1 MEPSSTSQERYAAT
15 VTPVRILT
23 AELLSIGTE
32 LTVGDTRDTNAGELA
47 RSLTGLGV
55 RVDRITALPD
65 RLELVADAFRTAL
78 TRADLVVSTGGL
90 GPTPDDLTREAIADV
105 VGESPVVDPALEDWL
120 RSLWARRGMVFPEM
134 NLKQAWLIPSATALA
149 NPAGTA
155 PGWLVDRAGG
165 GWIVALPG
173 PPREMRPM
181 WADEALPHLE
191 AIGLGAD
198 VASTTFRLADI
209 GESQVAEL
217 LGEAMLRRSN
227 PQIATYARA
236 EAVDVRVS
244 AIGGADDDG
253 TVRTAAEHVALA
265 AGVVRERLAR
275 FIWAM
280 GEQTW
285 ADAVGERLL
294 ARGWDLGVIEIGTAG
309 QVCTLL
315 GDVPWLVSD
324 LSVRTDG
331 EVTDREALLAKASR
345 ARRLG
350 NDDVGLAVGLA
361 VEARELEADMRVSVA
376 VCTPDGDRYQDR
388 MAFLGGSQGR
398 ARAALVAARVLFEA
412 LGSGG
417 DALGS
422 RANSGSG
429 GDVAPGG
436 EIEPAARP

>member
-1 MEPSSTSQERYAAT
+1 MERSSTSQERYAGT

-23 AELLSIGTE
+23 AELLSIGSE

-65 RLELVADAFRTAL
+65 RLEFVADAFRMAL
-78 TRADLVVSTGGL
+78 SRADLVVSTGGL

-105 VGESPVVDPALEDWL
+105 VGEAPVVDPALEDWL
-120 RSLWARRGMVFPEM
+120 RSLWARRGMAFPEM
-134 NLKQAWLIPSATALA
+134 NLKQAWLIPSATALP

-181 WADEALPHLE
+181 WADEALPRLG

-209 GESQVAEL
+209 GESQVAEI

-253 TVRTAAEHVALA
+253 TVRTAPEHVAIA

-275 FIWAM
+275 FIWAT

-285 ADAVGERLL
+285 ADAVGERLQ
-294 ARGWDLGVIEIGTAG
+294 ARDWALGVIEIGTAG
-309 QVCTLL
+309 QVCALF
-315 GDVPWLVSD
+315 GDVPWVVSD
-324 LSVRTDG
+324 LSVPAAG
-331 EVTDREALLAKASR
+331 GVSDRKALLAEALR
-345 ARRLG
+345 ARTLG
-350 NDDVGLAVGLA
+350 HSDVGLA
-361 VEARELEADMRVSVA
+361 VEARELEADMQVSVA
-376 VCTPDGDRYQDR
+376 VCTPDGDRYEDR

-412 LGSGG
+412 LGPGGGAVESG
-417 DALGS
+417 
-422 RANSGSG
+422 N
-429 GDVAPGG
+429 DVAPGG
-436 EIEPAARP
+436 EIELDARP